1 MFKARQKQKPN
12 KAFKSDSQRLAV
24 SLRSSI
30 AKCCSHL
37 NAALGAVRNSLVQIS
52 NFSLAICSG
61 FSAIWLYL
69 PKFLNH
75 STRKTCQSLR
85 VASFIFVVGLLSV
98 SLAQIASVL
107 PVFEMRLLAE
117 ILL

>member
-1 MFKARQKQKPN
+1 MA
-12 KAFKSDSQRLAV
+12 SV
-24 SLRSSI
+24 LR
-30 AKCCSHL
+30 CSHL
-37 NAALGAVRNSLVQIS
+37 NRALGAVRNFLVQIS